1 MGSCPSRP
9 GAASVSQSGRE
20 GAEGARTT
28 RSRAGGGR
36 TGGTDGG
43 GGRNDGSGGLR
54 QPEAVSD
61 LPGGGAGRRLCHRP
75 YRRGGEGREGPA
87 VGATVACPVPSRAR
101 TPLPSR
107 CPARGRSDLPFPT
120 PFPPPPPPP
129 PFVGPLIA
137 WFRVERLPAAGV
149 SVPFLFHGYGSA
161 DGCGSAPVTSLGPPV
176 RGWAGGWRGPSA
188 ALCSLEVGGAS
199 RRAPS
204 TRGAA

>member
-1 MGSCPSRP
+1 MAFANVPEEVCPVWAPVPHGRGP
-9 GAASVSQSGRE
+9 RQSVSQSGRE

-120 PFPPPPPPP
+120 PFPPPPP
-129 PFVGPLIA
+129 
-137 WFRVERLPAAGV
+137 RR
-149 SVPFLFHGYGSA
+149 SSA
-161 DGCGSAPVTSLGPPV
+161 L
-176 RGWAGGWRGPSA
+176 
-188 ALCSLEVGGAS
+188 
-199 RRAPS
+199 
-204 TRGAA
+204 